1 MTNRPPKKMVTLSKV
16 QNIAVF
22 GTRTYK
28 FYVWYKS
35 LDYFHASLNEI
46 KNQNKWF
53 SFVSICKHANF
64 YFPSPMKIYL
74 WLCAFYWFCDGTFI
88 AFWSILLLLWCFT
101 FISICKCNFVL
112 QAISFFIMVITSY
125 PCIYSCNNQ
134 IILFQI

>member
-1 MTNRPPKKMVTLSKV
+1 MNYNLYFIVYEINSCFTRHMKYFTILRIMKMGTLSKV

-53 SFVSICKHANF
+53 SFVSFCKHANF

-74 WLCAFYWFCDGTFI
+74 WLCTFHWFCDGTFI
-88 AFWSILLLLWCFT
+88 AFWSVLLLLWCFV

-112 QAISFFIMVITSY
+112 QAISF
-125 PCIYSCNNQ
+125 
-134 IILFQI
+134 L